1 MKKLLLSVLILIFTL
16 ISLSAQKKKD
26 VLYLRNGSTI
36 YGKLI
41 EANDSQYKIR
51 TADGSIFI
59 YSSPEVERFLNETPL
74 FEGRKKSGIGI
85 AMEAGFL
92 VGAQSSEY
100 KSPFSFNIIGN
111 ITGGTRNIFGIGT
124 GVEYLGTPFTPLF
137 LEYKYLFSANKS
149 APFIF
154 FRGGKLFHIK
164 GDSENNDFT
173 YPQYNYRKSYEG
185 GATITAGTG
194 ISWVKEDGETY
205 LSFAYRYAQTSYEM
219 ENYNSQTE
227 RYKNSYNRLE
237 VKFGFKF

>member
-1 MKKLLLSVLILIFTL
+1 MKKLFASVIILIFTL
-16 ISLSAQKKKD
+16 MPLSAQKKKD
-26 VLYLRNGSTI
+26 ILYLKNGSTI

-41 EANDSQYKIR
+41 EVNDSQYKIK

-59 YSSPEVERFLNETPL
+59 YSSPEVEKFINETPL
-74 FEGRKKSGIGI
+74 FEGRKKKGVGI

-111 ITGGTRNIFGIGT
+111 LTLNTKNIFGIGS
-124 GVEYLGTPFTPLF
+124 GVEYLGKSFTPLF
-137 LEYKYLFSANKS
+137 LEYKYLFFDRKS

-154 FRGGKLFHIK
+154 VRGGKLFHIK
-164 GDSENNDFT
+164 GDSESSDFS

-185 GATITAGTG
+185 GASFTIGTG
-194 ISWVKEDGETY
+194 ISWVNEDGETY
-205 LSFAYRYAQTSYEM
+205 LSFAYRYAQTSYAM

-227 RYKNSYNRLE
+227 TFKNSYNRLE

>member
-1 MKKLLLSVLILIFTL
+1 MKKLFASVLLLIFTL

-26 VLYLRNGSTI
+26 VLYLKNGSVI
-36 YGKLI
+36 NGKLL
-41 EANDSQYKIR
+41 EASDSQYKIR

-59 YSSPEVERFLNETPL
+59 YSSPEVEKFINETPL

-92 VGAQSSEY
+92 IGAQSSQY

-111 ITGGTRNIFGIGT
+111 VTVNTRNIFGIGS
-124 GVEYLGTPFTPLF
+124 GAEFLGTSFTPLF
-137 LEYKYLFSANKS
+137 LEYKYLFSDKKS
-149 APFIF
+149 TPFIF
-154 FRGGKLFHIK
+154 ARGGKIFHLK
-164 GDSENNDFT
+164 GESENNDFA

-185 GATITAGTG
+185 GASFTLGTG

-205 LSFAYRYAQTSYEM
+205 LSFAYRYAETSYEM
-219 ENYNSQTE
+219 EDYNNQNQTF
-227 RYKNSYNRLE
+227 KNSYNRLE

>member
-1 MKKLLLSVLILIFTL
+1 MKKLFVSVLILIFTI

-26 VLYLRNGSTI
+26 VLYLKNGSAI
-36 YGKLI
+36 YGKLL

-59 YSSPEVERFLNETPL
+59 YSSPEVEKFINETPL

-85 AMEAGFL
+85 AMDAGFL
-92 VGAQSSEY
+92 IGAQSSQY

-111 ITGGTRNIFGIGT
+111 MTVNTRNIFGIGS
-124 GVEYLGTPFTPLF
+124 GAEYLGTSFTPLF
-137 LEYKYLFSANKS
+137 LEYKYLFSDKKS
-149 APFIF
+149 TPFIF

-164 GDSENNDFT
+164 GDSEDNDFA
-173 YPQYNYRKSYEG
+173 YPQYNYRKSYQG
-185 GATITAGTG
+185 GATFTVGTG

-205 LSFAYRYAQTSYEM
+205 LSFAYRYAQTSYAM

-227 RYKNSYNRLE
+227 TFKNSYNRLE